1 MMVSSF
7 GSEYL
12 DDNLYL
18 LIPCYIH
25 FKAAFIFSKNLIIF
39 FLYCVYWTGYWGLF
53 VQWKNIHLLRYQVFQ
68 IYLTRSPRFVPPLV
82 VEKCLNI
89 RTWTGKEISRRKHL
103 CLNRI
108 WCAEKRWWHALFP
121 NSVFRIHI
129 LNSLNVGFDWCPGN
143 EVIPI
148 RNYMLILELGKWFIL
163 CIID

>member
-1 MMVSSF
+1 MTIYIYWFRVIYILKLHSYLANFWSF
-7 GSEYL
+7 YFVL
-12 DDNLYL
+12 CILNRL
-18 LIPCYIH
+18 L
-25 FKAAFIFSKNLIIF
+25 
-39 FLYCVYWTGYWGLF
+39 GLF
-53 VQWKNIHLLRYQVFQ
+53 CSVKEHPFTKVPSLSN
-68 IYLTRSPRFVPPLV
+68 LTRSPRFVPPLV

-148 RNYMLILELGKWFIL
+148 RNYMLILELDKWFTM